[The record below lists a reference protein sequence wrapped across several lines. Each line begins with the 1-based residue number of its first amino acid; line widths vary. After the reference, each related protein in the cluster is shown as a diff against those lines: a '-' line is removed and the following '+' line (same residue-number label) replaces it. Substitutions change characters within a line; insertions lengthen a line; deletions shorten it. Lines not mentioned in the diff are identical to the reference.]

1 MKKLLLKA
9 SLICFGVTLL
19 CGMSSFKIPEIEK
32 FQQSYHSAAIA
43 HDSIVI
49 PNGEESECIKEIV
62 VKSEQGDCICSLYV
76 HYTDSNWYLYCC
88 TNGCDRQVEVK
99 YWYKLYVE
107 GGNCLEGENYYRKR
121 PVTGDIGVG
130 GVSGYRQIDSGRLK
144 DGVFVLDHFDVCFI
158 GQQISN
164 NQNQ

>member
-9 SLICFGVTLL
+9 SLICLGATLL
-19 CGMSSFKIPEIEK
+19 CGMSSFTTPKVEK
-32 FQQSYHSAAIA
+32 LQCHNVSFVYDTI
-43 HDSIVI
+43 IT
-49 PNGEESECIKEIV
+49 PNGEESQCIIKEIV
-62 VKSEQGDCICSLYV
+62 VESDQGDCVCSLYV
-76 HYTDSNWYLYCC
+76 HYTTEHWYLYCC

-107 GGNCLEGENYYRKR
+107 GGNCLEGEDYYRKR

-144 DGVFVLDHFDVCFI
+144 DGVFVLDHFDVCFK